1 MSSPSSNTEEGEAWL
16 LQVESRGEEFEEII
30 MEEDEGDSFG
40 IHPPASE
47 RGTLAGISTHPN
59 PHQAM
64 RSLNNQEGPRDQEEL
79 PTRRPLHRLHQNN
92 FHNLIHNY
100 GFENTPRVHI
110 PSNWDI
116 SRPRE
121 SDAGT
126 NSWGPE
132 NKHIMAKVKNKTEL
146 LHRDFCEIQSL
157 NETLMD
163 MLENKHTPSPPPP
176 PSSPKKET

>member
-16 LQVESRGEEFEEII
+16 LQVESRGEEFEEIV
-30 MEEDEGDSFG
+30 MEEGEGESFG
-40 IHPPASE
+40 
-47 RGTLAGISTHPN
+47 RGTLDDISTHPN
-59 PHQAM
+59 PHEAM
-64 RSLNNQEGPRDQEEL
+64 RPLNNQEGPRDHEEL

-126 NSWGPE
+126 NSWGSE
-132 NKHIMAKVKNKTEL
+132 NKHIMTEVDKNTEL
-146 LHRDFCEIQSL
+146 LDQAIREIHSLRD
-157 NETLMD
+157 TLRD
-163 MLENKHTPSPPPP
+163 ILDKIATTSSSPF
-176 PSSPKKET
+176 PSSPPK

>member
-16 LQVESRGEEFEEII
+16 LQVESRGEEFAEIV

-40 IHPPASE
+40 IHPPASK

-64 RSLNNQEGPRDQEEL
+64 RFLDNQEDPRDLEEF

-132 NKHIMAKVKNKTEL
+132 NKHIMAEVEKNTEL
-146 LHRDFCEIQSL
+146 LHQALREIHSLREAIRDILDKIS
-157 NETLMD
+157 T
-163 MLENKHTPSPPPP
+163 SSPP
-176 PSSPKKET
+176 PSSSPKEN